1 MDSFPGR
8 RIVEIMKTASI
19 AAALLMSAMTS
30 VSLAAPSSTTRTVV
44 LEKIDTGAYRWKI
57 TRASVPEVGDRQV
70 LVRVRAVAL
79 NRLDLDELEPSSG
92 ADKSGRVPGYDAAG
106 DVVAVGKQV
115 KDFRPG
121 MRVTSLYFENWVDGR
136 FNAKVLE
143 RVRGWTIDG
152 VLSDYVVFEE
162 TSLAPMPEGLSY
174 EEAATLPTAGL
185 TAWTAVT
192 ADRPLKAD
200 DIVLVQGTG
209 GVATFALQFA
219 ANLGAHVIVTSSS
232 DDKIRRAK
240 SLGAREGINYRAR
253 PAWADAVLELTQKHG
268 ADLVV
273 DIGGK
278 DTLEQSLKSV
288 ADDGSISLVG
298 GLTGYDGNLSSLG
311 LIMKHARANGI
322 FVGSRAD
329 YLRMSDFV
337 VKQRVRPVIEKVY
350 PLDQYEA
357 ALKHLASNNFV
368 GKIVLKL

>member
-1 MDSFPGR
+1 
-8 RIVEIMKTASI
+8 MKTASI
-19 AAALLMSAMTS
+19 TAALLMSAMTS

-209 GVATFALQFA
+209 GVSTFALQFA

>member
-1 MDSFPGR
+1 
-8 RIVEIMKTASI
+8 MKTKSI
-19 AAALLMSAMTS
+19 AALLLSVMAS
-30 VSLAAPSSTTRTVV
+30 VSLAAPASTTRTVV
-44 LEKIDTGAYRWKI
+44 LEKIDTGGYRWKI

-79 NRLDLDELEPSSG
+79 NRLDLDDLEPSSD

-121 MRVTSLYFENWVDGR
+121 TRVTSLYFENWVDGR
-136 FNAKVLE
+136 FDAKVLE

-185 TAWTAVT
+185 TAWSAVT
-192 ADRPLKAD
+192 ADRPLKSE

-209 GVATFALQFA
+209 GVSTFALQFA
-219 ANLGAHVIVTSSS
+219 ANMGAYVIVTSSS

-253 PAWADAVLELTQKHG
+253 PAWADAVMELTQKHG

-278 DTLEQSLKSV
+278 DTVGQSLKSV

-298 GLTGYDGNLSSLG
+298 GLTGYEGNVSSLG
-311 LIMKHARANGI
+311 LILKRARANGI

-337 VKQRVRPVIEKVY
+337 VKHRMHPVIEKVY
-350 PLDQYEA
+350 PLDRYEA
-357 ALKHLASNNFV
+357 ALEHLASNDFV

>member
-1 MDSFPGR
+1 M
-8 RIVEIMKTASI
+8 
-19 AAALLMSAMTS
+19 
-30 VSLAAPSSTTRTVV
+30 
-44 LEKIDTGAYRWKI
+44 
-57 TRASVPEVGDRQV
+57 PEVGDRQV

-92 ADKSGRVPGYDAAG
+92 EDKSGRVPGYDAAG
-106 DVVAVGKQV
+106 DVVAVGRRV
-115 KDFRPG
+115 KGFHPG
-121 MRVTSLYFENWVDGR
+121 MRVTSLYFENWAEGR
-136 FNAKVLE
+136 FDSKRLE

-185 TAWTAVT
+185 TAWNAVT
-192 ADRPLKAD
+192 ADRPLTAND
-200 DIVLVQGTG
+200 VVLVQGTG

-219 ANLGAHVIVTSSS
+219 AKMGAHVIVTSSS

-253 PAWADAVLELTQKHG
+253 PAWADAVLELTQQHG

-278 DTLEQSLKSV
+278 DTLAQSLKCV

-298 GLTGYDGNLSSLG
+298 GLTGYDGNVSSLG
-311 LIMKHARANGI
+311 LIMKRARASGI

-337 VKQRVRPVIEKVY
+337 VKHGIRPVIEKVY

-357 ALKHLASNNFV
+357 ALRHLASNDFV
-368 GKIVLKL
+368 GKIVLRL

>member
-1 MDSFPGR
+1 MTS
-8 RIVEIMKTASI
+8 
-19 AAALLMSAMTS
+19 AALAG
-30 VSLAAPSSTTRTVV
+30 PPSTTRTVV
-44 LEKIDTGAYRWKI
+44 LEKIDTGGYRWKI
-57 TRASVPEVGDRQV
+57 TRASVQEVGDRQV

-115 KDFRPG
+115 QDFRLG

-143 RVRGWTIDG
+143 RVRGSTIDG

-162 TSLAPMPEGLSY
+162 TSLVPMPERLSY

-192 ADRPLKAD
+192 ADRPLKPD

-209 GVATFALQFA
+209 GVSTFALQFA

-232 DDKIRRAK
+232 DDKIRRAR
-240 SLGAREGINYRAR
+240 SLGAREGINCRVQ
-253 PAWADAVLELTQKHG
+253 PAWADAVLELTQRHG

-298 GLTGYDGNLSSLG
+298 GLTGYDGDLPSLG
-311 LIMKHARANGI
+311 LILTHAGGLILKHARANGI

-337 VKQRVRPVIEKVY
+337 VKHRVRPVIEKVY
-350 PLDQYEA
+350 SLDQYEA
-357 ALKHLASNNFV
+357 ALEHLASNDFV

>member
-1 MDSFPGR
+1 MT
-8 RIVEIMKTASI
+8 M
-19 AAALLMSAMTS
+19 MTS
-30 VSLAAPSSTTRTVV
+30 VALAAPPSTTRTVV

-70 LVRVRAVAL
+70 LVHVRAVAL

-136 FNAKVLE
+136 FNAKILE
-143 RVRGWTIDG
+143 RVRGWKIDG

-162 TSLAPMPEGLSY
+162 TSLAPLPEGLSY

-185 TAWTAVT
+185 TAWNAVT
-192 ADRPLKAD
+192 ADRPLKAGD
-200 DIVLVQGTG
+200 VVLVQGTG
-209 GVATFALQFA
+209 GVSTFALQFA

-240 SLGAREGINYRAR
+240 SLGAHEGINYRAR
-253 PAWADAVLELTQKHG
+253 PAWADAVLELTQQHG
-268 ADLVV
+268 ADLVI

-298 GLTGYDGNLSSLG
+298 GLTGYDGNLSSIG

-337 VKQRVRPVIEKVY
+337 VKQRMRPVIEKVY
-350 PLDQYEA
+350 PLDQYEV
-357 ALKHLASNNFV
+357 ALKHLASNSFV